1 MDANSITKENKHIL
15 DLTEEIHDSN
25 NGNQQEVIVVDGRG
39 YKKAS
44 RDGEEVYNLIDVVD
58 DNLSADINQEIIAR
72 SEKIIERIAR
82 KVVPEIAE
90 RIIREEIEKLKKTDN
105 IE

>member
-1 MDANSITKENKHIL
+1 MDENSIAKEGKNIL
-15 DLTEEIHDSN
+15 DLTDDISDPN
-25 NGNQQEVIVVDGRG
+25 NGSNQEIIVVDGRG